1 MPIFLTLYY
10 KFAILILKNMYSPT
24 SLSEGTV
31 SAHEL
36 RFFICLK
43 VVRSEMN
50 RLLRKFAAGAFA
62 LIMGARTCVGAV
74 SAFAAESGVSAETA
88 AAMARDYYAIDTA
101 DEEIMSFSDYYN
113 KYSGRVVPES
123 SIIINAADYAS
134 AEKGDISVGDFTD
147 DCGES
152 RSDVLLWNSP
162 DGEVTYDIDVPEDG
176 KYCIEVN
183 YCPMISAGTDIE
195 LKMEIDGKLPYDTA
209 SRLKLSRVWVNE
221 RDIYTDMR
229 GNQVRPSQ
237 VQRTMWQECFFG
249 DVDGL
254 FSEPL
259 FVFLEKG
266 RHELKFSSE
275 RGQLAVE
282 SFTLRAPEKLPAYSE
297 YVSTAGADITVEE
310 TPSACFRIEGE
321 DAAFKSDPTLYPTY
335 DNNSYLASPSDP
347 RKMVYNTLGSG
358 NWKKSLQTVTWEIP
372 SENIG
377 AGGWYK
383 IGIKARQDQI
393 RGFDSSRRIYID
405 GKVPCR
411 EMDSV
416 KFSYDT
422 DWSVTSPQS
431 GGDDIFVWLEG
442 GRKHTISMEA
452 VTGDIGKYLR
462 SLENIIKELNVYYRK
477 VLMITGPNPDK
488 YTDYYVHEK
497 IPELVDRFDIISI
510 ELRNVQRG
518 IEELGG
524 SKGSEAAALGN
535 MAVILEKCTDKPLRI
550 PDYLAQI
557 KDGSAALSAWVR
569 DNRDQPLEVD
579 YIELATAD
587 REFSSCEEK
596 LGKTLKFGFDA
607 FIGSFFEDYTTL
619 SDVTG
624 EEAINV
630 WVSLGRDQAQ
640 VVKEMTENQFM
651 QDTGIPVSVN
661 LVTGGV
667 VEAALAGKGP
677 DVALFLGGE
686 FPVNLAARDML
697 VDMSQFADFSD
708 VMTRFQ
714 ENSATQYTYN
724 GGCYGLPISQ
734 SFPMM
739 FYRTDVLSEL
749 GYNSPPETWDGLRDM
764 LPALQR
770 NYMSVGLVLP
780 PNNISPATETGHT
793 FALLMLQ
800 KGINYYNE
808 AQTATTFDSVG
819 AVQSFEEWTDFYTKY
834 SFEQTYDAFSR
845 FRTGEY
851 PIVIANYTFFNQL
864 TAASPEIKGLWD
876 FCPVPGTVREDGSVS
891 HAANSNGAGAV
902 IFNKVKN
909 KDNAWSF
916 VKWFT
921 DADTQVQYG
930 AQIEGLLG
938 TMGRFDTANVE
949 ALGKLSWSGEQLAR
963 LRAQQAELAEI
974 PVTPASYAVTRNI
987 MNAFRETI
995 NEKKNPR
1002 DTLIWYNRDIND
1014 EITRKRRNLGLD

>member
-1 MPIFLTLYY
+1 
-10 KFAILILKNMYSPT
+10 
-24 SLSEGTV
+24 
-31 SAHEL
+31 
-36 RFFICLK
+36 
-43 VVRSEMN
+43 MN
-50 RLLRKFAAGAFA
+50 RFLRRLFSGAAALVFCGAAQVFPA
-62 LIMGARTCVGAV
+62 
-74 SAFAAESGVSAETA
+74 AAEDTSAQ
-88 AAMARDYYAIDTA
+88 AAMAADYYAMASPDS
-101 DEEIMSFSDYYN
+101 EMLSFGDYYDLH
-113 KYSGRVVPES
+113 SAEPRPDTEIVIEG
-123 SIIINAADYAS
+123 ADYAS
-134 AEKGDISVGDFTD
+134 SAGGEFRKGSFTD
-147 DCGES
+147 DFGEE
-152 RSDVLLWNSP
+152 RDNILLWNSA
-162 DGEVTYDIDVPEDG
+162 DGEVTYRFTVPETG
-176 KYCIEVN
+176 NYCLSAD
-183 YCPMISAGTDIE
+183 YCPMVSSSTYIE
-195 LKMEIDGKLPYDTA
+195 LGLEIDGQVPYDTA
-209 SRLKLSRVWVNE
+209 SRLTLGRVWVNE
-221 RDIYTDMR
+221 KDIYTDIR
-229 GNQVRPSQ
+229 GNQVRPAQ
-237 VQRTMWQECFFG
+237 VQRAMWQSRFFG

-259 FVFLEKG
+259 FFYLEKG
-266 RHELKFSSE
+266 SHELKLTSE
-275 RGQLAVE
+275 RAQLAIE
-282 SFTLRAPEKLPAYSE
+282 RLCFCQREELPDYSG
-297 YVSTAGADITVEE
+297 YAASVSADITVEG
-310 TPSACFRIEGE
+310 TASALFRIEGE
-321 DAAFKSDPTLYPTY
+321 NAAFKSDPTLYPTY
-335 DNNSYLASPSDP
+335 DNSSYLASPSDP

-358 NWKKSLQTVTWEIP
+358 SWKKALQSVTWEIP
-372 SENIG
+372 VEETG

-393 RGFDSSRRIYID
+393 RGFDSNRRIYID
-405 GKVPCR
+405 GEVPCQELDR
-411 EMDSV
+411 V

-422 DWSVTSPQS
+422 DWSVVSPKS
-431 GGDDIFVWLEG
+431 GGDDIYVWLEG
-442 GRKHTISMEA
+442 GRAHTISMEA
-452 VTGDIGKYLR
+452 VTGDIGDYLR
-462 SLENIIKELNVYYRK
+462 SLESVIKELNVYYRK

-497 IPELVDRFDIISI
+497 IPELLDRFEIISI
-510 ELRNVQRG
+510 ELRNVQKG
-518 IEELGG
+518 IESLSG
-524 SKGSEAAALGN
+524 SKGSEAAALEN
-535 MAVILEKCTDKPLRI
+535 MAVILDKCTEKPLRI
-550 PDYLAQI
+550 PNYLGQI

-569 DNRDQPLEVD
+569 DNRDQPLEID
-579 YIELATAD
+579 YIEFATAD
-587 REFSSCEEK
+587 RDFTSCDEK
-596 LGKTLKFGFDA
+596 LGKALKFGLDA

-651 QDTGIPVSVN
+651 QETGIPVSVN

-667 VEAALAGKGP
+667 VEASLAGKGP

-686 FPVNLAARDML
+686 FPVNLAIRDML
-697 VDMSQFADFSD
+697 VDMSQFEDFD
-708 VMTRFQ
+708 EVRGRFQ
-714 ENSATQYTYN
+714 QNAMTQYSYN

-739 FYRTDVLSEL
+739 FYRTDVLTEL
-749 GYNSPPETWDGLRDM
+749 GYTSPPETWDGLRDM

-800 KGINYYNE
+800 KGKNYYNE
-808 AQTATTFDSVG
+808 EQTASSFDSVE

-864 TAASPEIKGLWD
+864 TAAAPEINGLWD
-876 FCPVPGTVREDGSVS
+876 FCPVPGTVREDGTVS
-891 HAANSNGAGAV
+891 HGANSNGAGAI

-909 KDNAWSF
+909 KENAWEF

-921 DADTQVQYG
+921 DTDTQVQYA

-949 ALGKLSWSGEQLAR
+949 ALGQLSWSKDELSR
-963 LRAQQAELAEI
+963 LRAQQAELEEI

-1014 EITRKRRNLGLD
+1014 EITRKRKNLGL